1 MKIFLFWFKFIPPN
15 YIVHL
20 YTWMALSKAHTFA
33 QAQQSPQTNNS
44 NKPSPISNSSAL
56 YHSKYNT
63 SHNCFPSRIHF
74 KLYSMINTCHIK
86 KVPWEMNDNVENIL
100 FCFVKESV
108 KKIPSSILSSRS
120 APKVNELYSGP
131 RPILHPG
138 YVEMCWLVFV
148 QFCYQTETQL
158 KKEVEVV
165 IWNSESGSYMHFQT
179 TPCCYISD
187 WLMEN
192 MYWYFIDPALTITT

>member
-1 MKIFLFWFKFIPPN
+1 MEIFLFWFKFIPPN

-86 KVPWEMNDNVENIL
+86 KVPWEMNDDVENIL

-108 KKIPSSILSSRS
+108 KKKSLHPSFHLDLHQKLMSSILVQDPSSIQVMW
-120 APKVNELYSGP
+120 KCV
-131 RPILHPG
+131 
-138 YVEMCWLVFV
+138 
-148 QFCYQTETQL
+148 
-158 KKEVEVV
+158 
-165 IWNSESGSYMHFQT
+165 
-179 TPCCYISD
+179 D
-187 WLMEN
+187 
-192 MYWYFIDPALTITT
+192 